1 MAEPTN
7 VNGGNNG
14 SAAPLTMEQNI
25 TNANAVILANAGE
38 LAAGIISEIAGNDIS
53 TSINGS
59 KATVEIIQNLLYQRM
74 HQRIQKRI
82 AAKR

>member
-1 MAEPTN
+1 MGQPTN
-7 VNGGNNG
+7 VNNQPTGGV
-14 SAAPLTMEQNI
+14 AVTAEQNI

-38 LAAGIISEIAGNDIS
+38 LAVGIIGEIAGNDIA

-59 KATVEIIQNLLYQRM
+59 KATAEIMQNLLYQRM
-74 HQRIQKRI
+74 GQRIQKRL